1 MLKVLTGNFDM
12 SGKHPE
18 WLRRKM
24 GSIFDSWVDDDWLL
38 DPIVQEELRSVDH
51 IVKVDGMLLTKDT
64 GKRIPVHLV
73 SQGSKQFIFATRGLD
88 GKAVDCFHVGSNV
101 YEYFHKWCM
110 DKNVDI
116 TLLMQGL
123 GVMRI
128 NYQLN
133 GIFLNTG
140 DSFSNNDE
148 LLRKLF
154 KYRFS
159 KLENTVDNG
168 IIHAKLCN
176 HKEEFIKNY
185 DIIL

>member
-1 MLKVLTGNFDM
+1 MLKILTGNFDM

-24 GSIFDSWVDDDWLL
+24 GSIFDNRVDDDWLL
-38 DPIVQEELRSVDH
+38 DPIVQEELLAVDH
-51 IVKVDGMLLTKDT
+51 IVGINGLLLTKDT
-64 GKRIPVHLV
+64 GKRIPVHWV
-73 SQGSKQFIFATRGLD
+73 AQSSKQFIYATRGLD
-88 GKAVDCFHVGSNV
+88 DKVVDCFHVGSNV
-101 YEYFHKWCM
+101 YEYFHKWCT
-110 DKNVDI
+110 DKDVDI

-128 NYQLN
+128 KYQLN

-140 DSFSNNDE
+140 EPFANNDE

-168 IIHAKLCN
+168 VIHAKLCN
-176 HKEEFIKNY
+176 HKEEFIKDY